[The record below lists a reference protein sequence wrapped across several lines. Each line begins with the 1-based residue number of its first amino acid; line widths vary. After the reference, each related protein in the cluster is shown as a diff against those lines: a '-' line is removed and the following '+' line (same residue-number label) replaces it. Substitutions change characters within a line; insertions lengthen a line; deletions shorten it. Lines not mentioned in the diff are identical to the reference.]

1 MQLFGHSFISDFKDF
16 IRTNASDFDYNLNLN
31 KREVMIQFYRYP
43 GASVE
48 ALIQRGLSDVYDF
61 EPDLFILDIGTND
74 LSSSLP
80 ETVANAIVS
89 LVNSLLCTTYDQNIV
104 TKVSVHSI
112 RQKMTMLCSP
122 HKLNLT
128 IHKTMSTQLLL
139 ILLQLT
145 VYCLHLCQTL
155 L

>member
-1 MQLFGHSFISDFKDF
+1 
-16 IRTNASDFDYNLNLN
+16 
-31 KREVMIQFYRYP
+31 MIQFSGYP
-43 GASVE
+43 EASVK
-48 ALIQRGLSDVYDF
+48 ALIQQGLSDVYDF
-61 EPDLFILDIGTND
+61 EPDLVILKIRTNN
-74 LSSSLP
+74 LSSTP
-80 ETVANAIVS
+80 ETVASAIVS
-89 LVNSLLCTTYDQNIV
+89 LVNSLLCTTYDQNQV

-112 RQKMTMLCSP
+112 RQKMTMLYSL

-145 VYCLHLCQTL
+145 AYCLQLCQTL